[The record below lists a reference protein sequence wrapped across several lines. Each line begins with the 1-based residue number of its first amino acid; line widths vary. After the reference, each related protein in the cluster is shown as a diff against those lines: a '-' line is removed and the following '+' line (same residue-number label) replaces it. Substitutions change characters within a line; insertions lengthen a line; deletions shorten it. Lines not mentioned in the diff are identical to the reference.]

1 MKLFVKS
8 KKIQCLALGGIC
20 AIGLFLRLYDL
31 GGAALRA
38 DTIMFWNLCRNVQL
52 TPGHLYTGW
61 LNIVG
66 ETGQF
71 PTAAAMTRLWLD
83 LTGLPVTEWSL
94 RFPNALLG
102 AVSVPL
108 IFMAARLIGGGG
120 FGLFCAL
127 LLALNP
133 FHIQASREVY
143 FYSMLMPG
151 SCLLLWSAIWAVKF
165 RRSARWPLR
174 FYLGSLA
181 GVALSAHS
189 HLSGCWLVIIWG
201 AITGGVGLYRLFRIR
216 PAAVLRELGALFGP
230 AFLIGLP
237 LLMMPWAAPV
247 FIKGILNPQA
257 REQIQTTMGLYDG
270 NLFGVIRDFALAS
283 GWGSSPVRAAW
294 TGLLAV
300 LTLLLAI
307 LPPRRLFRQ
316 TALLMFAAGAV
327 ILHFSSLAQGTPP
340 HLRYLFFVQ
349 PALLVMLSLPLSAF
363 WIRRRMPGISSGVRR
378 LLRYAFMA
386 TALLAQLWPAW
397 ASVTIS
403 GEPTPYRDI
412 QRWADTRVPPGT
424 LILTDRWFE
433 PWNELTVYP
442 STNAFFVFTVPD
454 EPVENFIKLNWR
466 RTVIE
471 FFEKNPD
478 AVFMEI
484 TKNHWNK
491 PEVGPW
497 NWPAEH
503 FANHEVITN
512 RGGLALRR
520 YGTVFREDFLGHHT
534 NRVVV
539 DVYWN
544 TREDVLKKA
553 RREGRDV
560 FQFFGEGWG
569 YAKPGWQQGRFEDY
583 RIMKQAAVIDLYNL
597 QEMPLNGAL
606 EVTAATA
613 DKPKTVSVSGA
624 TTVFAAGRIRTWTVP
639 VTLKPGCNAIS
650 FASPSGEPLFVL
662 DIMWS
667 QPQ

>member
-1 MKLFVKS
+1 MKMRFVLLLLIS
-8 KKIQCLALGGIC
+8 
-20 AIGLFLRLYDL
+20 AIGTLFRFYDL

-71 PTAAAMTRLWLD
+71 PTAVAMTRLWLD

-102 AVSVPL
+102 ALSVPL
-108 IFMAARLIGGGG
+108 IFMGARLIGGGG

-189 HLSGCWLVIIWG
+189 HLSGCWLVMIWG
-201 AITGGVGLYRLFRIR
+201 AITGGVGIYRLFRMR
-216 PAAVLRELGALFGP
+216 PAVVLREIGALFGP

-257 REQIQTTMGLYDG
+257 KEQIQTTMGLYDG
-270 NLFGVIRDFALAS
+270 NLFRVIRHFVLAS
-283 GWGSSPVRAAW
+283 GWGSSPVRAVW
-294 TGLLAV
+294 TGLLTI

-307 LPPRRLFRQ
+307 LPPRRLSRQ

-340 HLRYLFFVQ
+340 NLRYLFFVQ
-349 PALLVMLSLPLSAF
+349 PALLVMLSLPLSVF
-363 WIRRRMPGISSGVRR
+363 WIRRRMPVVPAAVRHV
-378 LLRYAFMA
+378 LRYTFMA
-386 TALLAQLWPAW
+386 TALLLQLGPAW
-397 ASVTIS
+397 ASVTIT
-403 GEPTPYRDI
+403 GKPTPYKAI

-433 PWNELTVYP
+433 PWNELAVYS

-466 RTVIE
+466 QTVIE

-484 TKNHWNK
+484 AKNHWNK
-491 PEVGPW
+491 LEVGPW
-497 NWPAEH
+497 VWPAGH

-512 RGGLALRR
+512 RGGLVLRR

-534 NRVVV
+534 NRVAV
-539 DVYWN
+539 DVYWD

-553 RREGRDV
+553 LREGRDV
-560 FQFFGEGWG
+560 VRFFGEGWG
-569 YAKPGWQQGRFEDY
+569 YAKPGWQQGHFEDY
-583 RIMKQAAVIDLYNL
+583 RILKRDAAIELHNL
-597 QEMPLNGAL
+597 KEVPLSGTL
-606 EVTAATA
+606 EISAATA
-613 DKPKTVSVSGA
+613 DKPKTVSVNGA
-624 TTVFAAGRIRTWTVP
+624 TTGFASGRIRTWTVP
-639 VTLKPGCNAIS
+639 LTLQPGKKTIP
-650 FASPSGEPLFVL
+650 FTSPSVDPLFVL
-662 DIMWS
+662 DIRWKPA
-667 QPQ
+667 QP